1 MQKRNGYLVPLCRFP
16 FIACEIF
23 TCDVD
28 VIMKTLVEDED
39 LMNLLFSFLK
49 PDHPHGT
56 LLAGYFAKVVICLA
70 MRKTLQLVHYVQG
83 HPEIV
88 SQLVDLIGI
97 TSIMEV
103 LIRLIGAD
111 ETMYSSHADSMQ
123 WLDDIQ
129 VLEMIVDK
137 FSTSDS
143 AEVHANAAEILCA
156 VTRYAPPALAAKIS
170 SPSFVGRLFQHAFE
184 DSRPK
189 SVLVH
194 SLSVCISL
202 LDPKRLVSASYQAFR
217 SQLSHGTLVTASPET
232 VNGMLDSLG
241 DLLKLLDVSSAENV
255 LPTTYGSLQPP
266 LGKHRLK
273 IVEFISVLLSIG
285 SEVAETRLIQLG
297 AIQHAI
303 DLFFE
308 YPFNNFLHHHVE
320 NIIGSCLESKQ
331 DHLIGHVL
339 DECKLVTRILE
350 AEKNSALSSDLTKH
364 TLSTEGRCP
373 PRIGIVGH
381 MTRIANKLLQLANT
395 NIMVQSYLQ
404 QNSDWIEWH
413 TSTLTKR
420 NALENVYQWACGRP
434 TSLQDRGRDSD
445 DEDFRDRDYDVAA
458 LASNLSQAF
467 KYGIYS
473 NDDIDEAQASLERD
487 DEDVY
492 FDDESAEVVISS
504 LRLGDDQESGSL
516 FTNSNWFAFDED
528 KALNDGLVSPEAS
541 PSPNSE
547 ISALKEDDEVIL
559 GEVID
564 DTEGSEPTLP
574 VSNKDAN
581 EESGHTVLANG
592 TIDKQEDDIRPLT
605 PDVKESQPEFV
616 EWKEE
621 EAEPG
626 DVAEKDTAVPGIE
639 VESEKQLNS
648 MDDVML
654 CDAELGEEKKSG
666 GMLGSSAPEAEAAS
680 PVSSDIDSIKHP
692 EQAADSA
699 VSEYPMGEQN
709 PEI

>member
-1 MQKRNGYLVPLCRFP
+1 
-16 FIACEIF
+16 
-23 TCDVD
+23 
-28 VIMKTLVEDED
+28 MKTLVEDED

>member
-1 MQKRNGYLVPLCRFP
+1 LLQRFP
-16 FIACEIF
+16 
-23 TCDVD
+23 
-28 VIMKTLVEDED
+28 
-39 LMNLLFSFLK
+39 
-49 PDHPHGT
+49 
-56 LLAGYFAKVVICLA
+56 
-70 MRKTLQLVHYVQG
+70 VQ
-83 HPEIV
+83 
-88 SQLVDLIGI
+88 
-97 TSIMEV
+97 
-103 LIRLIGAD
+103 
-111 ETMYSSHADSMQ
+111 
-123 WLDDIQ
+123 
-129 VLEMIVDK
+129 
-137 FSTSDS
+137 
-143 AEVHANAAEILCA
+143 
-156 VTRYAPPALAAKIS
+156 
-170 SPSFVGRLFQHAFE
+170 
-184 DSRPK
+184 
-189 SVLVH
+189 
-194 SLSVCISL
+194 
-202 LDPKRLVSASYQAFR
+202 DPKRLVSASYQAFR

-616 EWKEE
+616 EWKGE